1 MSIGQK
7 VNLWQFLTNKEIVKV
22 EIPEIQR
29 DYVQG
34 REDKKIQFSLE
45 RLLNDMY
52 NALFNGR
59 PLDLNYVY
67 GKLENGVFVPIDGQQ
82 RLTTLLVLHIYAFAK
97 EKKMQE
103 LDVLK
108 NKFIY
113 KTRETTQRFLRAL
126 IDYLPQY
133 FDGKNKEIKDY
144 IADSAWFIFLW
155 ERDPSVESFL
165 NVIKA
170 IDTKFK
176 DKKFAE
182 TLMSDECPI
191 TYMGLKIDKMGN
203 ENDLYIKMNSRG
215 KSLTDFEVFK
225 SEILDYIESHNN
237 DEYFSRNFIDDFKS
251 LVDTE
256 WMSMIWDVYIV
267 PNKKKYED
275 SANQDDPAKECDMH
289 YLKLLHWIILNHILP
304 KTNGVYDNHLDGM
317 IYNNGFFNFYNYQ
330 QKMDGPK
337 AIKNIYT
344 TFQLLDWLGTNDKA
358 DFKTIFENIIAKVEA
373 NERKER
379 VILNAVTKY
388 SVVMADKYDIESF
401 GNWFRI
407 INKLVKNTEIDKED
421 KYCRACQAIE
431 ELGDDCFQNSIEY
444 FARMDYEKP
453 NLGFFDG
460 RQIAEEILKARLIMK
475 NNRWAAPIKKAESF
489 WYFEGQIGFMFKLQG
504 ISIDCLLCDDETIT
518 QFEENWKLIYQLF
531 SEALVKKNDNLFR
544 RALLC
549 FGNYSI
555 EANSS
560 NTFFFEGGN
569 EYYNWRRML
578 REDKSLSV
586 FKTFFEDLKK
596 NKTVD
601 ISLTLKHYIESYSG
615 SDEFLYNLVK
625 VPELFDYM
633 RENRYKYDNESRK
646 NRVVIYKK
654 ARLSA
659 EYAEVFTYALLFLL
673 NKRGHKVDYRYGTG
687 YLYMPSSWAYIKKID
702 DNDMKVEFFNECFY
716 LNDKKLLNNDGSAVN
731 KVKDALALLMTKI

>member
-1 MSIGQK
+1 
-7 VNLWQFLTNKEIVKV
+7 
-22 EIPEIQR
+22 
-29 DYVQG
+29 
-34 REDKKIQFSLE
+34 
-45 RLLNDMY
+45 
-52 NALFNGR
+52 
-59 PLDLNYVY
+59 
-67 GKLENGVFVPIDGQQ
+67 
-82 RLTTLLVLHIYAFAK
+82 
-97 EKKMQE
+97 
-103 LDVLK
+103 
-108 NKFIY
+108 
-113 KTRETTQRFLRAL
+113 
-126 IDYLPQY
+126 
-133 FDGKNKEIKDY
+133 
-144 IADSAWFIFLW
+144 
-155 ERDPSVESFL
+155 
-165 NVIKA
+165 
-170 IDTKFK
+170 
-176 DKKFAE
+176 
-182 TLMSDECPI
+182 MSDECPI